1 MSDTQYHNEHGQ
13 PIGAPI
19 SRWTPPLPPP
29 RTTIEGRWCRL
40 EALDV
45 ERHGADLYR
54 AISHDSSGRNWTY
67 LSIGPF
73 ADEASYLEW
82 LRSVSTGP
90 DPVFY
95 AFIDRASSSAVGVGA
110 YMRISVENGCIE
122 VGNLHFSPLMQRT
135 LVATEAMF
143 LMMKQVFELGYRRY
157 EWKCDSHNGP
167 SRLAAQRLGFSWE
180 GIFRQA
186 IVYKGRN
193 RDTAWF
199 AMIDTEWPALC
210 AAYERWLAPDNFD
223 DAGRQR
229 ESLSALT
236 RPILAQLDPDST

>member
-1 MSDTQYHNEHGQ
+1 MSDMQQHNEHDQ
-13 PIGAPI
+13 PIGAPVGG
-19 SRWTPPLPPP
+19 WTPPGPPP
-29 RTTIEGRWCRL
+29 RATIEGRWCRL
-40 EALDV
+40 EPLDV
-45 ERHGADLYR
+45 ERHGADLFN
-54 AISHDSSGRNWTY
+54 AVSHDSSAQNWTY

-73 ADEASYLEW
+73 ADETSYLEW
-82 LRSVSTGP
+82 LRSVSAGP
-90 DPVFY
+90 DPIFY

-110 YMRISVENGCIE
+110 YMRISPENGCIE

-135 LVATEAMF
+135 AVATEAMF

-167 SRLAAQRLGFSWE
+167 SRLAAQRFGFSWE

-199 AMIDTEWPALC
+199 AMVDTEWPALC
-210 AAYERWLAPDNFD
+210 AAYERWLAPGNFD
-223 DAGRQR
+223 DAGQQR
-229 ESLSALT
+229 ESLSTLT
-236 RPILAQLDPDST
+236 RPVLARVDPDLA